1 MAASGAGDTGGL
13 TRLPGLRL
21 KPATMDL
28 GARQVQFRL
37 PENADIL
44 TMAPSKPCEDQ
55 GAAVR
60 AALANP
66 IGAPALADIARRAH
80 AGDASAKACIV
91 ISDNTRP
98 VPYRG
103 DAGILW
109 PVVEVLIEQ
118 GFSPERVTV
127 LVATGTHRP
136 VSPDELGE
144 MLDPRVMAAGIKVIN
159 HDCRDR
165 AALKYV
171 GTTRRG
177 TRLQVN
183 RVYLD
188 AKVKVLTGLVESH
201 FMAGASGGRKAIVP
215 GLVGEE
221 STHIFHGAPMLASP
235 EARDLVLDGN
245 PCHEEALEGA
255 RMAGADFMVN
265 VTLDREFR
273 LTGVYAG
280 DLEQAHRRAV
290 EALTGYVGIVVREPY
305 DIVVTHGG
313 RVGINHYQAAKA
325 AVVGAAALRPGGRL
339 VIGAHHTDIDPV
351 GSLPYRTVLHLLKL
365 IGPEAF
371 ERLILSP
378 DWTFVHDQW
387 EPQMWAKV
395 LRHVPAQNLYYCAT
409 GLRRADW
416 AVLPGVGGRGLV
428 PGEVGDSDDDPR
440 VLAAMVEAALAQALL
455 EAAHPSRIAFLAD
468 GPYGIPIGAR

>member
-1 MAASGAGDTGGL
+1 
-13 TRLPGLRL
+13 
-21 KPATMDL
+21 MDL
-28 GARQVQFRL
+28 GGRQVRFRL
-37 PENADIL
+37 PEDADVL
-44 TMAPSKPCEDQ
+44 TMAPSQPCDNPGE
-55 GAAVR
+55 AVR
-60 AALANP
+60 AALARP
-66 IGAPALADIARRAH
+66 VGSPPLADIAERAR
-80 AGDASAKACIV
+80 AADQSALACVV

-103 DAGILW
+103 ESGILW
-109 PVVEVLIEQ
+109 PVLETLFAR
-118 GFSPERVTV
+118 GFAPDKVTV

-136 VSPDELGE
+136 VTTDELRD
-144 MLDPRVMAAGIKVIN
+144 MLDPRVMASGVKVIN

-165 AALKYV
+165 SSLRDV
-171 GTTRRG
+171 GTTMRG

-183 RVYLD
+183 KVYLE
-188 AKVKVLTGLVESH
+188 AKVKILTGLVESH

-235 EARDLVLDGN
+235 AARDLVLEGN
-245 PCHEEALEGA
+245 PCHEESLEGA
-255 RMAGADFMVN
+255 RMAGTDFIVN

-280 DLEQAHRRAV
+280 DLELAHRRAV
-290 EALTGYVGIVVREPY
+290 EALTRYVGIPVPEPY

-325 AVVGAAALRPGGRL
+325 AVVGASALKPGGRL
-339 VIGAHHTDIDPV
+339 IIGAHHTDIDPV

-395 LRHVPAQNLYYCAT
+395 MRHVPAPNLYYCAT
-409 GLRRADW
+409 GLAGGDW
-416 AVLPGVGGRGLV
+416 AILPGVGGRDLVCVGPGGADEGAGL
-428 PGEVGDSDDDPR
+428 
-440 VLAAMVEAALAQALL
+440 LAAMVEAAMAHALV
-455 EAAHPSRIAFLAD
+455 AHGARPARTAFLAD
-468 GPYGIPIGAR
+468 GPYGIPLDGR